1 MNTKDIENRFEKPI
15 LELPFYHQL
24 TFIYFLVKRMLPNYE
39 TFSSTEKWGN
49 PKILH
54 EAVRVL
60 KQLIIEKKE
69 MSEEEQNLIQKIEEV
84 TPDMENFGSL
94 QATAALDTCVLL
106 LETFGAIPNRNSEI
120 ISSLVSL
127 PFNALQMYIEELN
140 DLDYN
145 IKDYDSFVFKHPLIE
160 REIEFQTK
168 LLSLL
173 KNQKEIGGE
182 FFDFFTTNE
191 TAQFSRKL
199 SNMGIAA

>member
-1 MNTKDIENRFEKPI
+1 MPKNPKIRAKEIHEEKRKPI

-24 TFIYFLVKRMLPNYE
+24 TYIYFKRKM
-39 TFSSTEKWGN
+39 TK
-49 PKILH
+49 
-54 EAVRVL
+54 
-60 KQLIIEKKE
+60 
-69 MSEEEQNLIQKIEEV
+69 EEQNVIQKIEKV
-84 TPDMENFGSL
+84 APDRENFGSL

-106 LETFGAIPNRNSEI
+106 LETFSAIPNRNSETFA
-120 ISSLVSL
+120 SLVSL